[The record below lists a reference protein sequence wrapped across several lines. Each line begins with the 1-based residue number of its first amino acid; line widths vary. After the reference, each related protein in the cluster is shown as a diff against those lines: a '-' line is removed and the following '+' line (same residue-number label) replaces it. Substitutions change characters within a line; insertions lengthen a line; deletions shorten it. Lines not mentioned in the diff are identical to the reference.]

1 MNKFLASL
9 YNTPWMVEEA
19 WLENMIRM
27 LEKADVSNPESLKTV
42 KTDLRT
48 DSRYAEVHGSTAYI
62 PLHGPI
68 FPRPNMMTEW
78 FGIGTHLEGF
88 SSDFYKVMD
97 DPSVDNIVIDI
108 DSPGGQVTGVNE
120 AANIIRSA
128 QGSKKVTAYV
138 GGTGASAAY
147 WIASAAEE
155 VVIDATARVGSIG
168 VVTAYPKTED
178 DGYVEIVNTHSPN
191 KRIDPSSEKG
201 KAVITAELDALAEVF
216 INTVAGNRNVSAS
229 TVINDFGKGGVLVGQ
244 NAVNVGMAD
253 RLGSLDE
260 LLSNDN
266 NYMIGENSMT
276 LTVDKL
282 KADHKEVFDAVVASV
297 SAEFVAKLETKD
309 SEIASLSTKLA
320 ATTIANTSLEE
331 RIKALEKADAIRAEK
346 ENQTIAT
353 LVSEKLL
360 ADSSIPQRL
369 HSKVASQISYEKF
382 VDDGKFNKEGYSTAL
397 SAEIADWEKEFT
409 NINTVSGVGT
419 APRQVTDVN
428 AGADDTVLDRLLGH
442 IAIEKED
449 K

>member
-68 FPRPNMMTEW
+68 FPRPNIMTEW

-147 WIASAAEE
+147 WIASAA
-155 VVIDATARVGSIG
+155 
-168 VVTAYPKTED
+168 
-178 DGYVEIVNTHSPN
+178 
-191 KRIDPSSEKG
+191 
-201 KAVITAELDALAEVF
+201 
-216 INTVAGNRNVSAS
+216 
-229 TVINDFGKGGVLVGQ
+229 
-244 NAVNVGMAD
+244 
-253 RLGSLDE
+253 
-260 LLSNDN
+260 
-266 NYMIGENSMT
+266 
-276 LTVDKL
+276 
-282 KADHKEVFDAVVASV
+282 
-297 SAEFVAKLETKD
+297 
-309 SEIASLSTKLA
+309 
-320 ATTIANTSLEE
+320 
-331 RIKALEKADAIRAEK
+331 
-346 ENQTIAT
+346 
-353 LVSEKLL
+353 
-360 ADSSIPQRL
+360 
-369 HSKVASQISYEKF
+369 
-382 VDDGKFNKEGYSTAL
+382 
-397 SAEIADWEKEFT
+397 
-409 NINTVSGVGT
+409 
-419 APRQVTDVN
+419 
-428 AGADDTVLDRLLGH
+428 
-442 IAIEKED
+442 
-449 K
+449 